1 MANAIRKNSGAS
13 ALLLALALSVAAVAT
28 HAANPILGE
37 IEVKA
42 TSRIEKNAG
51 VWVDGQYMGH
61 VKQLRGKSRL
71 FLIPGTHDLVFKLVG
86 YEDVEQSI
94 TVEPGRHTEY
104 RLTMQQKSDL
114 NYPTDEQTAKLIISV
129 APEDAAVFVN
139 DQYAG
144 HVDRFDS
151 GKGMRLRAGT
161 YRFRITM
168 PGYQPFET
176 ELTLRASQNYEIRT
190 DLSKGSIVDQGD
202 DLIVRR
208 Q

>member
-1 MANAIRKNSGAS
+1 MRNAISKSIVRV
-13 ALLLALALSVAAVAT
+13 ALLLAVVLGGAA

-37 IEVKA
+37 IEVNA
-42 TSRIEKNAG
+42 TSRVEKNAG

-71 FLIPGTHDLVFKLVG
+71 FLIPGEHDLVFKLVG
-86 YEDVEQSI
+86 YEDVHQSI

-104 RLTMQQKSDL
+104 RLTMQQKSEL
-114 NYPTDEQTAKLIISV
+114 NYPTDEQTAKLVISV

-144 HVDRFDS
+144 HVDRFDG

-168 PGYQPFET
+168 PGYQPFQT
-176 ELTLRASQNYEIRT
+176 ELTLRASQSYEIKT
-190 DLSKGSIVDQGD
+190 DLAKGSILEQGD
-202 DLIVRR
+202 DLIVKR